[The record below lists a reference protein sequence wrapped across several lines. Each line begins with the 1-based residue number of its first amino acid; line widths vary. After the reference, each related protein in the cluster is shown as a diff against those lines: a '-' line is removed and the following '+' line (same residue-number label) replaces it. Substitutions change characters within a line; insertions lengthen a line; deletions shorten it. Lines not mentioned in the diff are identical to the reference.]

1 MYRARSMESCGG
13 MHAHAPTRTL
23 PLPENLRLRQLE
35 LWRAP
40 EGICDGITACV
51 KCSSKKV
58 THRDVQLRSGDEG
71 MTVVCHCTICGHT
84 FTL

>member
-1 MYRARSMESCGG
+1 MK
-13 MHAHAPTRTL
+13 AHAPTRTL

-40 EGICDGITACV
+40 PGICDGITACV
-51 KCSSKKV
+51 KCKSKKV

-71 MTVVCHCTICGHT
+71 MTVVCHCTICGFT
-84 FTL
+84 FTLV